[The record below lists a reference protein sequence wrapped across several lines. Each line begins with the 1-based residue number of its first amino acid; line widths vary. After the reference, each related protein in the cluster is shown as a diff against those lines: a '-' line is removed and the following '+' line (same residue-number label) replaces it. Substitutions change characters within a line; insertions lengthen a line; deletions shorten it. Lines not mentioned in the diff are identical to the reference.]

1 MFLATVGLVALVSP
15 VMASWWGIPAAAAGL
30 MSFILRG
37 DRRGM
42 LLVGCTLWLLALTG
56 LPIAGRPVPLLST
69 ALAFAGTRA
78 LHEWS
83 AQRRAARLETAHDE
97 VDEGKREGE
106 DKTQGECA
114 VRTGRTRR
122 PPSSLRPSRRGVSA
136 GLVLGLLAW
145 TGGLVGAVTLTG
157 TWTGQFQI
165 FPGLDIALA
174 GAQLGTAAGLA
185 AAIDSPRSRL
195 VALVPLGLSL
205 ISLGMLFWLFFLS
218 P

>member
-106 DKTQGECA
+106 DKTQGERA
-114 VRTGRTRR
+114 V
-122 PPSSLRPSRRGVSA
+122 SSLRPSRREVSA
-136 GLVLGLLAW
+136 GMVLGLLAW